1 MTHRASHDLAQ
12 HVAAP
17 FVAGDDAIGD
27 EERACAHVVGD
38 DAHRRARSVGAHV
51 RLAAHR
57 RDILQQRLEQV
68 GVVVALD
75 ALQHR
80 GDAFEAHAGV
90 DGRGGQRHQRATGLP
105 VELHEDVVPDL
116 HHGTVVFHEVDLG
129 TPAARPGVAHLPEVV
144 LGAEF
149 ADAIGRQELAPQV
162 VGLVVARHARLAHED
177 GGVEAILRQLPDLGQ
192 QAPRVGDRLGLEVVA
207 EREVAEHLEERV
219 MPRRRADVVEVV
231 VLAADAHALLR
242 RRGARVVPLLL
253 AEEDV
258 LELVHPGVGEQQGRV
273 VARNERGAGHRTVTG
288 RFEEVEE
295 PTADFTR
302 THSRS
307 L

>member
-1 MTHRASHDLAQ
+1 MTPSAMRNVHARMWSAMTRIDVLAASCTA
-12 HVAAP
+12 VW
-17 FVAGDDAIGD
+17 
-27 EERACAHVVGD
+27 
-38 DAHRRARSVGAHV
+38 
-51 RLAAHR
+51 LAAHR
-57 RDILQQRLEQV
+57 RHVLQQRLEQV

-80 GDAFEAHAGV
+80 RDALEAHARV
-90 DGRGGQRHQRATGLP
+90 DRRRWQRHQRAAGLP

-116 HHGTVVFHEVDLG
+116 HHGTVVFHEVDLR
-129 TPAARPGVAHLPEVV
+129 AASARPGVAHLPEVV

-149 ADAIGRQELAPQV
+149 ADAIGRQELAPEV

-192 QAPRVGDRLGLEVVA
+192 QAPRVRDGFGLEVVA
-207 EREVAEHLEERV
+207 EGEVAEHLEERV

-242 RRGARVVPLLL
+242 RRGPRVVPLLL

-258 LELVHPGVGEQQGRV
+258 LELVHPGIGEQQGGV
-273 VARNERGAGHRTVTG
+273 VARHERGAGHRTVTG
-288 RFEEVEE
+288 RFEELEE
-295 PTADFTR
+295 PTADLTR
-302 THSRS
+302 THSRP